1 MPFNDKKEILK
12 DETYCIGTLSI
23 DGETIEIFGGFK
35 KENKEE
41 RLKGGTLCI
50 DGEEIEILGG
60 FKKEQLE
67 LSLLLEELI
76 YTLKKWGE
84 TWES

>member
-1 MPFNDKKEILK
+1 MPFNDKKETLK

-23 DGETIEIFGGFK
+23 DGETIEIF
-35 KENKEE
+35 
-41 RLKGGTLCI
+41 
-50 DGEEIEILGG
+50 GG

>member
-1 MPFNDKKEILK
+1 MPFKDKKEI
-12 DETYCIGTLSI
+12 
-23 DGETIEIFGGFK
+23 
-35 KENKEE
+35 
-41 RLKGGTLCI
+41 LKGGTLCI